1 MGVDVNA
8 DASPVSADPPQRFVA
23 VMGASDLVAIAR
35 RMGNEARRG
44 IVVIG
49 F

>member
-23 VMGASDLVAIAR
+23 VMGASVAIAR